1 MSTKAA
7 NELFPRP
14 YPIREPEK
22 ENLHADNLEEWIDKR
37 RKIIEQRE
45 KYENALIKERQQRFK
60 NSNSITGR
68 IKKMDMFI
76 TTAEPKVTP
85 QMAHPVKI
93 M

>member
-1 MSTKAA
+1 M
-7 NELFPRP
+7 NELIKRP

-22 ENLHADNLEEWIDKR
+22 ENLNVDNLEEWIDKK

-45 KYENALIKERQQRFK
+45 KYENALIKERQQRLK

-68 IKKMDMFI
+68 LNKDVLI
-76 TTAEPKVTP
+76 TTAEPKIAP
-85 QMAHPVKI
+85 QMVHPVKV